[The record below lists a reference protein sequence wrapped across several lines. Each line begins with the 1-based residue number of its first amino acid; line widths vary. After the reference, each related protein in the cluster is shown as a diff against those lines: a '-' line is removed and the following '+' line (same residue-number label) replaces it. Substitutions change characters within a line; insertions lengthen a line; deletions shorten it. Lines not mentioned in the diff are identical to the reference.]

1 VGWSLKSRAGRKR
14 VTLELGG
21 NAGVIVHADAD
32 LAFAAERVIWGGFQY
47 SGQSCV
53 SVQRVYV
60 HEDVYDAF
68 RDALVPRVEALK
80 LGDPLDE
87 TTDVGPVIDADA
99 AERIEA
105 WVREATE
112 GGARLLAGGTRRGNL
127 WPPTVLED
135 VTPSMKV
142 CNQEVFAPMIGLYRY
157 ADVLEAIDA
166 VDASDFGLQAGLFT
180 NDTRVIRE
188 AFDRIEVGGLNIND
202 VSTFR
207 VDHMPYG
214 GVKQSG
220 AGREGL
226 RYAIQEMSEMKLL
239 TLNPR

>member
-1 VGWSLKSRAGRKR
+1 
-14 VTLELGG
+14 
-21 NAGVIVHADAD
+21 
-32 LAFAAERVIWGGFQY
+32 
-47 SGQSCV
+47 
-53 SVQRVYV
+53 
-60 HEDVYDAF
+60 
-68 RDALVPRVEALK
+68 
-80 LGDPLDE
+80 
-87 TTDVGPVIDADA
+87 
-99 AERIEA
+99 
-105 WVREATE
+105 VREATE
-112 GGARLLAGGTRRGNL
+112 GGARLLAGGARKGNL

-157 ADVLEAIDA
+157 ADVNEAIDA

-180 NDTRVIRE
+180 NDWRIIRT

-226 RYAIQEMSEMKLL
+226 RYAIEEMSEMKLL